1 MCKFCVCV
9 FTSPDSIHNYL
20 LIYLFSKNIRNTLYI
35 SNSFQAHLNQL
46 GQSTITD
53 RQIQANNYS
62 ATDELPHHYDE
73 IKNFPNR
80 SHGPAQ
86 AEQSPRLS
94 SESRVTTDSGIHSR
108 THSCDRL
115 TAQPSQSDVASSHAS
130 THPSLA
136 RCEDS
141 SLAPVHEKQAQ
152 TPIQHRQPSFDELRY
167 MSGVKMIDNERS
179 PKLWYNTEEQ
189 HISHSQP
196 LEMIDSPNHN
206 YVFSEQRSSYSQSS
220 ELSQSYPSVS
230 HLQEDHQQQYK
241 QPPEPYIEPVS
252 FRSSLHSILG
262 QSSQL
267 DTMV

>member
-1 MCKFCVCV
+1 M
-9 FTSPDSIHNYL
+9 
-20 LIYLFSKNIRNTLYI
+20 
-35 SNSFQAHLNQL
+35 
-46 GQSTITD
+46 
-53 RQIQANNYS
+53 
-62 ATDELPHHYDE
+62 
-73 IKNFPNR
+73 
-80 SHGPAQ
+80 Q

-94 SESRVTTDSGIHSR
+94 SESHATTDSGIHSR

-115 TAQPSQSDVASSHAS
+115 TAQPSQSDVVSSNAS

-136 RCEDS
+136 YSRYEDS
-141 SLAPVHEKQAQ
+141 SLAPIHDEQ
-152 TPIQHRQPSFDELRY
+152 THIPHRKPSFDELRY
-167 MSGVKMIDNERS
+167 MSGVKMIDNDRS
-179 PKLWYNTEEQ
+179 PRLSYNTEEL

-206 YVFSEQRSSYSQSS
+206 YVFSEQRNSYSQSS

-230 HLQEDHQQQYK
+230 HLQEQHQQYK
-241 QPPEPYIEPVS
+241 QPPEPYVEPVS